1 MHFNFRRQRRWS
13 RMLARQIKK
22 GDREFKPNKL
32 AGSRWHVEMTLLLFL
47 VVSFCGVVTLDILTL
62 MALATGNM
70 MVTFCDSESFYA
82 VQKRQRRIPKFW
94 LPGHVVT
101 AQRSMRR
108 VMRCSGGD
116 AGACDDR
123 GHCNDVGNPSIL
135 MMMMMMMMMLLLMMM
150 MMMMVMMM
158 MVMMM
163 MVMMM
168 MMLMMLMML
177 MMTMMTIT
185 MMMMFT
191 MMMMTQV
198 HNSLSEIRHFPSF

>member
-1 MHFNFRRQRRWS
+1 VESHARTADKKRRPRVQTEQIGGKQVACRNDFTFISCCFFLRR
-13 RMLARQIKK
+13 
-22 GDREFKPNKL
+22 
-32 AGSRWHVEMTLLLFL
+32 
-47 VVSFCGVVTLDILTL
+47 VTLDILTL

-70 MVTFCDSESFYA
+70 MVTFSDSESFYA
-82 VQKRQRRIPKFW
+82 VQKWQRRIPKFW
-94 LPGHVVT
+94 LPGHLVT

-108 VMRCSGGD
+108 VMRCNGGD

-135 MMMMMMMMMLLLMMM
+135 IMIMLMMM
-150 MMMMVMMM
+150 MM
-158 MVMMM
+158 
-163 MVMMM
+163 
-168 MMLMMLMML
+168 MML

-191 MMMMTQV
+191 MIMMTQV